1 MFCRSLFVLLS
12 FFFRPL
18 CCLPFFGLQ
27 ILITSLISSH
37 SSYTGLTWRP
47 LISLNIYDCFILNL
61 LEVLNYDLFGPKIT
75 TCTNIHWP
83 RYCTVHVYV
92 FIIFVT
98 VCGVFEWERI
108 CAGFQL
114 FDYICIVIGDHINV
128 LPRHMFVPVS
138 NQEFQR
144 HLSWTFCVQWFDVRG
159 GQCLYVLLILAELF
173 IITV

>member
-1 MFCRSLFVLLS
+1 MLSAVLWITDSDYLIDIFTLFLHWSHMKTINFFKYLWLLYIKSVRS
-12 FFFRPL
+12 
-18 CCLPFFGLQ
+18 
-27 ILITSLISSH
+27 I
-37 SSYTGLTWRP
+37 
-47 LISLNIYDCFILNL
+47 
-61 LEVLNYDLFGPKIT
+61 NYDLFGPKIT

-98 VCGVFEWERI
+98 VCGVFEWKRI

-114 FDYICIVIGDHINV
+114 FGYICIVIGDHISRRDGDPINV

-144 HLSWTFCVQWFDVRG
+144 HISWTFCVQWFDVRG
-159 GQCLYVLLILAELF
+159 GQCLYVMLILAELF
-173 IITV
+173 NITV